1 MWYLYTMEYYSAL
14 EKNGPM
20 PFAAPWMQLEIITLS
35 KPETERHIPH
45 DMTYMWNLKYDTNE
59 LIFKKETESQR

>member
-1 MWYLYTMEYYSAL
+1 MEYYSAL

-20 PFAAPWMQLEIITLS
+20 PFAAPWMQLENITLS
-35 KPETERHIPH
+35 KPETERHNPD
-45 DMTYMWNLKYDTNE
+45 DMTFMWNLKYDTNE